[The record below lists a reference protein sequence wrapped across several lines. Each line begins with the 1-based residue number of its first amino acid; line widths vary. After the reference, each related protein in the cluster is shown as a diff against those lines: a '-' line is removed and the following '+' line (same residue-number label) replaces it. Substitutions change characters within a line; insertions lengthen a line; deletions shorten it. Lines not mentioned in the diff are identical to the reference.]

1 MRFPEGM
8 RDRIAKL
15 AAENNRSMNA
25 ELIDRLEKSMRDEEM
40 MAAHDARMKDW
51 LGRSDRTWKN
61 SWPDSFERID
71 DRLEKLQ
78 ATIEVIIAKRK
89 L

>member
-1 MRFPEGM
+1 M

-40 MAAHDARMKDW
+40 MAAHNARMKDW
-51 LGRSDRTWKN
+51 LGRSDRTW
-61 SWPDSFERID
+61 SWSDPFERID

-78 ATIEVIIAKRK
+78 ASIEMIIANRK
-89 L
+89 F